1 MSIQVKVTDHIM
13 RPVEKVFSSIVDPT
27 QITKYFVSNASDKL
41 VEGTQV
47 TWEFKDFNV
56 KLNVDVLKV
65 IENEQ
70 ITFDW
75 EASGNKARVSMSF
88 SSEGENKTKLVITE
102 DSFEANEKG
111 IAKALQQT
119 QGWTDFTCS
128 LKAYLYTGI
137 NLRNGKMN

>member
-1 MSIQVKVTDHIM
+1 MSIQVKVIDHVL
-13 RPVEKVFSSIVDPT
+13 RPVEKVFNSIVDPT
-27 QITKYFVSNASDKL
+27 QITKYFVSDANDKL
-41 VEGTQV
+41 VEGNKV
-47 TWEFKDFNV
+47 SWEFKDYNV
-56 KLNVDVLKV
+56 KLNVEVLKV

-70 ITFDW
+70 IIFDW

-88 SSEGENKTKLVITE
+88 SSEEENKTKLVITE
-102 DSFEANEKG
+102 DFFETNEEG

-119 QGWTDFTCS
+119 QGWTDFICS